1 MTPLLVLL
9 FILSIGCDVVGQI
22 FFKLGAMSVPAKVG
36 PVKVGPVKVAPRED
50 NAAFGFANW
59 QSEAAEVL
67 RNKWLLAGLAT
78 YALEAIVWLRILA
91 EVPISVAFPIASLNF
106 LGVAL
111 ASRWVLGEVVTG
123 RQWAGAGLVTL
134 GVALVAGVSS

>member
-9 FILSIGCDVVGQI
+9 FTLSIGCDVAGQI
-22 FFKLGAMSVPAKVG
+22 FFKMGATSMPLEGGMGRTPSEWRETVAAVLGN
-36 PVKVGPVKVAPRED
+36 R
-50 NAAFGFANW
+50 
-59 QSEAAEVL
+59 
-67 RNKWLLAGLAT
+67 WLQAGIAT
-78 YALEAIVWLRILA
+78 YAVETIVWLRILA

-111 ASRWVLGEVVTG
+111 ASRWFLGEVVTT

-134 GVALVAGVSS
+134 GVALVAGVS

>member
-9 FILSIGCDVVGQI
+9 FTLSIGCDVAGQI
-22 FFKLGAMSVPAKVG
+22 FFKMGATSMPLEGGMGRTPSGWRETVAAVLGN
-36 PVKVGPVKVAPRED
+36 R
-50 NAAFGFANW
+50 
-59 QSEAAEVL
+59 
-67 RNKWLLAGLAT
+67 WLQAGIAT
-78 YALEAIVWLRILA
+78 YAVETIVWLRILA

-111 ASRWVLGEVVTG
+111 ASRWFLGEVVTT

-134 GVALVAGVSS
+134 GVALVAGVS